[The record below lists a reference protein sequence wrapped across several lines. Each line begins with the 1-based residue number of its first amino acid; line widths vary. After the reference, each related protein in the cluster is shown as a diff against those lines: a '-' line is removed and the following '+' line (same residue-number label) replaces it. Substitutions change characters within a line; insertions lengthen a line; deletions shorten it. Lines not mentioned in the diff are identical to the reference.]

1 MLDYYR
7 LKFQNLSIRGFR
19 GIDELSIPRLGRVT
33 LLAGTNSIGKTTV
46 LDAVRVYAAFGRGRA
61 LSELLRDREEVIAA
75 TDEDGD
81 SMLVPDWRALFYSR
95 EGSQGAHILLSSRSC
110 GGSLSIQ
117 PSSSSGAQTTMFDET
132 LEDRNAQVLRVE
144 FGEKPHYYYVQVGP
158 PYRASRTAKWQA
170 HSGPFGGDEPPTA
183 ITCESLGPDLLDNEE
198 LSRLWDLAV
207 LINDENLAEE
217 ALKLVFGNDVERV
230 LLVGDETA
238 NARRHGRRPV
248 VRIRGQNRAVPL
260 RSLGDGALRLF
271 GVALAL
277 ANSRGGLLLIDEAEN
292 GLHYSLQA
300 AFWNMVLRTA
310 HENDVQVLATTHS
323 SDCVKGFAIAASG
336 FEDAEGVLI
345 RLSRQYGDL
354 RAVEYPEDELAIA
367 AEQGIEVR

>member
-33 LLAGTNSIGKTTV
+33 LLAGRNSIGKTTV

-61 LSELLRDREEVIAA
+61 LSKLLRDREELIAA

-81 SMLVPDWRALFYSR
+81 SILVPDWRALFHNR
-95 EGSQGAHILLSSRSC
+95 DGIQGAHILISSRSC
-110 GGSLSIQ
+110 GGGLGIQ
-117 PSSSSGAQTTMFDET
+117 PNSSSGAQTTLFHET
-132 LEDRNAQVLRVE
+132 LEDKDAQVLRVE
-144 FGEKPHYYYVQVGP
+144 FGEKPHYYYVQVGS
-158 PYRASRTAKWQA
+158 PYHASRTAKWQA
-170 HSGPFGGDEPPTA
+170 QSGHIGGDEPPTA
-183 ITCESLGPDLLDNEE
+183 INCESLGPDLLDNDE

-207 LINDENLAEE
+207 YKNEESLAEE

-230 LLVGDETA
+230 LFVGDETA
-238 NARRHGRRPV
+238 YARRRGRRPV

-271 GVALAL
+271 SVALAL
-277 ANSRGGLLLIDEAEN
+277 ANSRDGLLLIDEAEN
-292 GLHYSLQA
+292 GIHYSLQA

-310 HENDVQVLATTHS
+310 HENNVQVLATTHS

-354 RAVEYPEDELAIA
+354 RAVEYPEEELAVA